1 MFSDSE
7 CFLLVATRS
16 SAKISSMASAIHSFP
31 PPEECDASTASKPKT
46 PLSPT
51 SHNLPSLKPVLRPS
65 TSAPRKSD
73 DSTRVRFE
81 GVLSPNEWEGKEEE
95 DVSMVEVTSDDDSV
109 RLAGSQ
115 EVPKEEAADEEAE
128 EGLAPL
134 HSRSRARLESGE
146 ELIPVQSKSACSLRQ
161 QSGSI
166 SFAG

>member
-1 MFSDSE
+1 
-7 CFLLVATRS
+7 
-16 SAKISSMASAIHSFP
+16 
-31 PPEECDASTASKPKT
+31 
-46 PLSPT
+46 
-51 SHNLPSLKPVLRPS
+51 
-65 TSAPRKSD
+65 
-73 DSTRVRFE
+73 
-81 GVLSPNEWEGKEEE
+81 
-95 DVSMVEVTSDDDSV
+95 MVEVTSDDDSV